1 MAAKIEITPPQIT
14 KRMPAKSNISA
25 VLFTSY
31 AENPSFTIG
40 KSEPHRS
47 IVRSASQTVLFLL
60 IAHAQ
65 NHLAHVLST
74 LQYSMCRFCIGD
86 GKNLIDRRLD
96 ATVLDFWP
104 YVIYKLG

>member
-31 AENPSFTIG
+31 AENPSLTIG

-47 IVRSASQTVLFLL
+47 IVRSASQTVLFLF
-60 IAHAQ
+60 IANIQ
-65 NHLAHVLST
+65 NYLAHVFAA
-74 LQYSMCRFCIGD
+74 LQNGVSRLCLGD
-86 GKNLIDRRLD
+86 GKNLID
-96 ATVLDFWP
+96 
-104 YVIYKLG
+104 

>member
-14 KRMPAKSNISA
+14 KRIPANKRISA

-31 AENPSFTIG
+31 AENPSLTIG

-74 LQYSMCRFCIGD
+74 LQNGMSHLCLGD
-86 GKNLIDRRLD
+86 GKNLID
-96 ATVLDFWP
+96 
-104 YVIYKLG
+104 

>member
-47 IVRSASQTVLFLL
+47 IVNSASQTVLFLF
-60 IAHAQ
+60 IANIQ
-65 NHLAHVLST
+65 NYLAHVFAT
-74 LQYSMCRFCIGD
+74 LQNGVGRLCLGD
-86 GKNLIDRRLD
+86 GKNLID
-96 ATVLDFWP
+96 
-104 YVIYKLG
+104 

>member
-31 AENPSFTIG
+31 AEKPSFTIG

-47 IVRSASQTVLFLL
+47 MVKRASQTVLFLL
-60 IAHAQ
+60 ITNTQ
-65 NHLAHVLST
+65 NDLSHVLST
-74 LQYSMCRFCIGD
+74 LQNGVCRLCLGD
-86 GKNLIDRRLD
+86 GENLMDRGLD
-96 ATVLDFWP
+96 DSVLNFWP
-104 YVIYKLG
+104 YVSHKLG